1 MYMQPSARGSRTG
14 RSTEHDALPGSD
26 GGVYSSAISSAS
38 EMYTAV
44 RTVNT

>member
-1 MYMQPSARGSRTG
+1 MNSQRSVGTDAEQYTEVQPYLKASR
-14 RSTEHDALPGSD
+14 D
-26 GGVYSSAISSAS
+26 YSPATSSAS